1 MPYRVP
7 TSLELSAGERAELE
21 SWARRRKTA
30 QGLALRAR
38 IVLLAADGLS
48 NTVIAAQLATGKHTV
63 GKWRERFAHQRADG
77 LLDEPRPGA
86 PRRIGDE
93 QVAELIDRRL
103 SERPQG
109 ATHWSRRSMAKASGI
124 SGTTVGRVWHAFGLQ
139 PHRSEIFKLS
149 ADPLF
154 AEKVRDIV
162 GLYLSPPTRHPGAVR
177 RREIPGSGARRHAA
191 ATPAAARTGEAAHP
205 RPMPS
210 TAPPACLPPST

>member
-7 TSLELSAGERAELE
+7 ATLDLSVEERGELE

-48 NTVIAAQLATGKHTV
+48 NTAISAELATGKHTV

-93 QVAELIDRRL
+93 QISADTFGAGDITCVQARMRLLNRGRGCRSSHENEVRGNLIDVRVFR
-103 SERPQG
+103 SKR
-109 ATHWSRRSMAKASGI
+109 WSRDRGK
-124 SGTTVGRVWHAFGLQ
+124 
-139 PHRSEIFKLS
+139 
-149 ADPLF
+149 
-154 AEKVRDIV
+154 
-162 GLYLSPPTRHPGAVR
+162 
-177 RREIPGSGARRHAA
+177 
-191 ATPAAARTGEAAHP
+191 
-205 RPMPS
+205 
-210 TAPPACLPPST
+210 